1 MDVATG
7 QNSPMFDKQD
17 LLKLANQ
24 TMPFGKYQG
33 KVLIDLPEEYLLW
46 FAKKEFPKGELGR
59 LMQLAL
65 EIRIN
70 GLEGVIRP
78 LKGKGEA
85 R

>member
-1 MDVATG
+1 
-7 QNSPMFDKQD
+7 MFDKQD
-17 LLKLANQ
+17 LLTLANMP
-24 TMPFGKYQG
+24 MPFGKYQG

-46 FAKKEFPKGELGR
+46 FAKKGFPNGDLGR

-78 LKGKGEA
+78 LKRNQSPKA
-85 R
+85 

>member
-1 MDVATG
+1 
-7 QNSPMFDKQD
+7 MFDKQD

-70 GLEGVIRP
+70 GLEGIIRP
-78 LKGKGEA
+78 LKGKTYPP
-85 R
+85 